1 MEGVNHVHV
10 VQIRRGRLVGQIHR
24 MLEGQVP
31 DGEGLELGVARSDA
45 PLVVV
50 VELGEAGGH
59 LAAAGARRR
68 HHHQRVRG
76 LHILILSKA
85 LVADNVLHVGGVAR
99 DGIVAVAPDAQGGQ
113 PLQKGVR
120 RPLAAV
126 PAHHHAAH
134 IEAHAPED
142 VDQPQHVVV
151 IGDAQVPPDL
161 VFLDVCGV
169 DGNEDL
175 HVVLQLLEHP
185 DLAVRLESR
194 QHPGGVVVV
203 EQLAAELQIQL
214 AAELGDALFD
224 LLGLGG
230 EVLLIVKT
238 DGRHT
243 IFPFSLWL
251 FKIR

>member
-1 MEGVNHVHV
+1 M
-10 VQIRRGRLVGQIHR
+10 
-24 MLEGQVP
+24 
-31 DGEGLELGVARSDA
+31 
-45 PLVVV
+45 
-50 VELGEAGGH
+50 
-59 LAAAGARRR
+59 
-68 HHHQRVRG
+68 
-76 LHILILSKA
+76 
-85 LVADNVLHVGGVAR
+85 
-99 DGIVAVAPDAQGGQ
+99 AVAPDAQGGQ

-126 PAHHHAAH
+126 PAHHHTAH

>member
-1 MEGVNHVHV
+1 MAYQPKFARKNHRVSPFFV
-10 VQIRRGRLVGQIHR
+10 L
-24 MLEGQVP
+24 
-31 DGEGLELGVARSDA
+31 LGVIVVPISLALTAVLLGKMAQSLSRPKATAQAAPENMAIMAQFDGFVSAKMDA
-45 PLVVV
+45 
-50 VELGEAGGH
+50 
-59 LAAAGARRR
+59 
-68 HHHQRVRG
+68 
-76 LHILILSKA
+76 
-85 LVADNVLHVGGVAR
+85 AR
-99 DGIVAVAPDAQGGQ
+99 DTLTAAQTPENVPEATVPVREKVIIEIPD
-113 PLQKGVR
+113 
-120 RPLAAV
+120 
-126 PAHHHAAH
+126 
-134 IEAHAPED
+134 
-142 VDQPQHVVV
+142 
-151 IGDAQVPPDL
+151 DAQVAPDL

-169 DGNEDL
+169 NGNEDL

-194 QHPGGVVVV
+194 QHPGGVVVG